1 MIQLRKFLGR
11 LLGQL
16 LKPDLLLLENVLKPL
31 AKNVLVLL
39 GLKAAASAADAAI
52 PKKTPGSGTETLVF

>member
-1 MIQLRKFLGR
+1 MIQLI
-11 LLGQL
+11 
-16 LKPDLLLLENVLKPL
+16 ENVLKQL